1 MYTRRGPSLL
11 GILYIVI
18 GVFVAIDHKYLK
30 NLETFEA
37 VVSAVLAIVLW
48 PLVLLDVNLRVNF

>member
-1 MYTRRGPSLL
+1 MFYRRGPSLL
-11 GILYIVI
+11 GILYIII

-30 NLETFEA
+30 NIDNLEQ
-37 VVSAVLAIVLW
+37 VVSAVLAILLW

>member
-1 MYTRRGPSLL
+1 MYRRGPSLL

-30 NLETFEA
+30 NIDNLEQ
-37 VVSAVLAIVLW
+37 VVSAALAILLW

>member
-1 MYTRRGPSLL
+1 MYRRGPSLL
-11 GILYIVI
+11 GIIYIVI

-30 NLETFEA
+30 NVDDLEA
-37 VVSAVLAIVLW
+37 VVSAALAIILW

>member
-1 MYTRRGPSLL
+1 MYRRGPSLL

-18 GVFVAIDHKYLK
+18 GVFVAIDHRYLK
-30 NLETFEA
+30 NIDNLEQ
-37 VVSAVLAIVLW
+37 VVSAALAILLW